1 MAKITFIGA
10 GSTVFCR
17 NVLGDCMC
25 RDSLRDAEIALY
37 DIDPE
42 RLQESKAILDKMDAT
57 FNGGRARIDCY
68 LGVENRKA
76 ALAGAD
82 FAVNA
87 IQVGGYKPSTVIDFE
102 IPKKFGLRQTIGD
115 TLGIGGIFR
124 ALRTIPVM
132 LDIARD
138 MEEVCPEA
146 WFLNYTNPMAML
158 TGAMLRE
165 TAVKTVGLCH
175 SVQICGCSLLRSLG
189 MLTEEEAKAGDWC
202 DEALGI
208 RSRIAGINHQAW
220 LLGISRNGEDLY
232 PRIRELAREVVKRD
246 RGHLEH
252 PEACGADL
260 VRLEMLNHFGYYLTE
275 SSEHCAEY
283 SPYWIKDKYPGL
295 IREYGIPLD
304 EYPRRCIRQIEDW
317 KKEYE
322 SLKEKSSLEHKLS
335 REYASAIMDSILTN
349 TPRQIGGNVL
359 NRGFIPNLPA
369 DAVVE
374 VPCLVN
380 AQGIHGTYAG
390 PLPVQCAALNMT
402 NINVQLMTIEAA
414 RTRKKDH
421 VYQAAMLDPHCA
433 AELSLDDIVKM
444 CDALIQA
451 HGDMLPAFH

>member
-1 MAKITFIGA
+1 MFL
-10 GSTVFCR
+10 TVF
-17 NVLGDCMC
+17 
-25 RDSLRDAEIALY
+25 
-37 DIDPE
+37 
-42 RLQESKAILDKMDAT
+42 
-57 FNGGRARIDCY
+57 
-68 LGVENRKA
+68 
-76 ALAGAD
+76 
-82 FAVNA
+82 
-87 IQVGGYKPSTVIDFE
+87 
-102 IPKKFGLRQTIGD
+102 
-115 TLGIGGIFR
+115 
-124 ALRTIPVM
+124 
-132 LDIARD
+132 
-138 MEEVCPEA
+138 
-146 WFLNYTNPMAML
+146 W
-158 TGAMLRE
+158 
-165 TAVKTVGLCH
+165 
-175 SVQICGCSLLRSLG
+175 
-189 MLTEEEAKAGDWC
+189 
-202 DEALGI
+202 
-208 RSRIAGINHQAW
+208 
-220 LLGISRNGEDLY
+220 
-232 PRIRELAREVVKRD
+232 ELAREVVKRD

-295 IREYGIPLD
+295 IREYGTPLD

-349 TPRQIGGNVL
+349 THRQIGGNVL